1 MRQAMSITAKFK
13 ELSTKMGH
21 LRNRASIERDGVGAL
36 RMECFGFQANMP
48 PQLLNASSVMES
60 RVSTKPVENVQ
71 LLTYINIVLLS
82 LSFGAACS
90 LQLLFCMSYLT

>member
-1 MRQAMSITAKFK
+1 MRLAMSITAKFK

-21 LRNRASIERDGVGAL
+21 LRNRATIERDGVGAL

-60 RVSTKPVENVQ
+60 RASTKPVENV
-71 LLTYINIVLLS
+71 TYINIVLLS
-82 LSFGAACS
+82 LSFSTVCS
-90 LQLLFCMSYLT
+90 LQLLFACPT

>member
-21 LRNRASIERDGVGAL
+21 LRNRATIERDGVGAL

-60 RVSTKPVENVQ
+60 RASTKPVEIVQ
-71 LLTYINIVLLS
+71 LLTCINTVFLP
-82 LSFGAACS
+82 LSFSTVCS
-90 LQLLFCMSYLT
+90 LQLQFCMSY